1 MQMKKI
7 LIFFAAGCLGA
18 LANSLAVWLFGHF
31 DITSSC
37 GVSIA
42 PVLSANWL
50 YPRIVWGG
58 LWGLLFMLPML
69 QSKMLLKGA
78 VLSLFPTAVQL
89 FIVFP
94 VKAHKGVAGLDLGLL
109 TPLFVLFFNWVWGFV
124 TAVTIKIA
132 K

>member
-1 MQMKKI
+1 MKKI

-18 LANSLAVWLFGHF
+18 LANSIAVWLFGHYNIASLF
-31 DITSSC
+31 

-42 PVLSANWL
+42 PSLSPTWL

-58 LWGLLFMLPML
+58 IWGLLFILPIL
-69 QSKMLLKGA
+69 PSKLLLKGA
-78 VLSLFPTAVQL
+78 ILSLFPTAVQL

-94 VKAHKGVAGLDLGLL
+94 LKAHKGIAGLDLGLF
-109 TPLFVLFFNWVWGFV
+109 TPLFVLFYNWVWVFV
-124 TAVTIKIA
+124 TAVTIKLA